1 MSYLVDIE
9 VVSQSTHIPEAADMV
24 RWVSS
29 ALDAAATENDMALNE
44 DAEISIY
51 VVDQSESQALNLQ
64 YRGKDKPT
72 NVLSFPA
79 DIPEEVGIPLLGDL
93 VVCAPVVE
101 QEAAE
106 QNKTLAAHWAH
117 MLVHGALH
125 LLGYDHVEEAEAEA
139 MEDLETRII
148 KQLGFPAPYT
158 DATH

>member
-1 MSYLVDIE
+1 MPYLVDIE
-9 VVSQSTHIPEAADMV
+9 VVSQSTHVPEAADMMH
-24 RWVSS
+24 WVSA
-29 ALDAAATENDMALNE
+29 ALDAAAENSTAINE

-51 VVDQSESQALNLQ
+51 VVDENESQALNLE

-72 NVLSFPA
+72 NVLSFLA

-93 VVCAPVVE
+93 VVCAPIVE
-101 QEAAE
+101 HEAAE
-106 QNKTLAAHWAH
+106 QNKALSAHWAH

-125 LLGYDHVEEAEAEA
+125 LLGYDHIEDAEAEA

-148 KQLGFPAPYT
+148 VQLGFPAPYT